1 MALGFRGLGFR
12 FEDVG
17 FRGSEVWGGG
27 FRGWVGFPARK
38 EGGRVVRAQLIFN
51 STVPDSL

>member
-1 MALGFRGLGFR
+1 MDLGLKGLGFR

-27 FRGWVGFPARK
+27 FRG
-38 EGGRVVRAQLIFN
+38 
-51 STVPDSL
+51 